1 MCILRVNGQLIEV
14 PSLEEVLEAIDQDLA
29 VNDMINFIYQ

>member
-1 MCILRVNGQLIEV
+1 MCILRVNGQFIEV
-14 PSLEEVLEAIDQDLA
+14 QSPDEILEIIDQDLA